1 MLEELS
7 EMVSDAVVNNVE
19 ETSSDQKEI
28 VKYTVEQLLGEF
40 IKIALMA
47 AIAIYF
53 KIGILLLISIFSM
66 AIYRVPSGGVHF
78 KGHISCF
85 VASSLIFFGNVLI
98 SMNLRGTFLDY
109 LYFLI
114 FLFNLPVIYY
124 LAPAD
129 TEMKPIVS
137 KKLRRNLRIISY
149 ICMTIT
155 ILIGRFIITD
165 MTIRNIFIIGTL
177 FQSLTMLPFAYKIA
191 KTKYGFRD
199 GIYEPQI

>member
-1 MLEELS
+1 MLEELG
-7 EMVSDAVVNNVE
+7 EIVSDTVVANTE
-19 ETSSDQKEI
+19 STSPDQKEI
-28 VKYTVEQLLGEF
+28 IKYTVEQLVGEF

-53 KIGILLLISIFSM
+53 KIGALLLISIFSM

-78 KGHISCF
+78 KGHVSCF
-85 VASSLIFFGNVLI
+85 IASSLIFFGNVFI
-98 SMNLRGTFLDY
+98 SSILRGPYLDY

-149 ICMTIT
+149 ICMIAT

-165 MTIRNIFIIGTL
+165 LTIRNIFIIGTL
-177 FQSLTMLPFAYKIA
+177 FQSLTMLPFAYKA
-191 KTKYGFRD
+191 AGTKYGFRD